1 MPNLPHLPHH
11 PRFLRCRLL
20 LAAFFA
26 VLSLACLWQGAAP
39 EPSAVQAL
47 AGSPLPTTK
56 AEAEAKERLKPIVDT
71 LAHSLGGI
79 LANLPQETAANA
91 LFAAADSL
99 TLSHNGQEVYYSI
112 WQGTRLIH
120 SPMNPGEEE
129 LELGQSTDTAGVP
142 LMEELAKG
150 APFGVFLPFS
160 MLPPDDGG
168 PTHLAYA
175 RTIYGSEWHLTAF
188 VPLALPSLPP
198 EFNYKMQV
206 GFYSLGASFAGL
218 AALVLLSCM
227 HKGWGKEQ
235 DKA

>member
-1 MPNLPHLPHH
+1 MPHH

-20 LAAFFA
+20 LGTLFA

-39 EPSAVQAL
+39 EPSMVQAL
-47 AGSPLPTTK
+47 AGGPLPTMV
-56 AEAEAKERLKPIVDT
+56 AETEAKLRLKPIVDT
-71 LAHSLGGI
+71 LALSLGGI
-79 LANLPQETAANA
+79 LANLPQEAGAEA
-91 LFAAADSL
+91 LFAAADTL
-99 TLSHNGQEVYYSI
+99 TLAQNGQEVYYSI

-120 SPMNPGEEE
+120 SPMNPGEED
-129 LELGQSTDTAGVP
+129 LELGQSKDTAGIP

-160 MLPPDDGG
+160 LLPPDEGG

-175 RTIYGSEWHLTAF
+175 RTIHGSELHLAAF

-198 EFNYKMQV
+198 EFYHKMQV

-218 AALVLLSCM
+218 AGLVLLGCM
-227 HKGWGKEQ
+227 GKGYGSWGKEQ
-235 DKA
+235 LPA